1 MKRLFL
7 YASLITCLLL
17 LNGCR
22 HAEKPNM
29 PVKVIVRQSIVGE
42 GLVAQFHNE
51 TSHRLVVDII
61 LQDKNQDNKRSG
73 ALVLQ
78 PNAVTEIG
86 WVEAWKFVSG
96 DTIKISHSNYK
107 TITYEIP

>member
-7 YASLITCLLL
+7 YVSSVMCLLL
-17 LNGCR
+17 LSGCR
-22 HAEKPNM
+22 DTEKPNM
-29 PVKVIVRQSIVGE
+29 PVRVIVRESIVGE

-51 TSHRLVVDII
+51 TSHRLVVDVI
-61 LQDKNQDNKRSG
+61 LEDKNQNNKRSG
-73 ALVLQ
+73 ALALE

-86 WVEAWKFVSG
+86 WIEGWKFTSG

-107 TITYEIP
+107 TIKYQIP